1 MFPHKFFFIL
11 FQSIYVYMYLSTYL
25 FIYLSTYS
33 SIYLSIYISISPGWP
48 AVDDEEGRDP
58 DAEPEALGQVKEE
71 AGRHGRLLQ
80 DR

>member
-1 MFPHKFFFIL
+1 MFPHKFFSIF
-11 FQSIYVYMYLSTYL
+11 FQSIYLSMYLCIYQRIYVYTYL
-25 FIYLSTYS
+25 PIH
-33 SIYLSIYISISPGWP
+33 LSIYISISPGWP